1 MGSQAVEQE
10 TVNMYKVIAVVVGIF
25 VGQMLARPEGY
36 EYGEGRTITDEA
48 LRKFYY
54 DLYDQEND
62 NHDNHDR
69 HQIDIDDYFDDALG
83 TVGKEKLKD
92 EEKPLSKFGK
102 ANVNKTPKNT
112 KAIRKNPALKS
123 VNKQAETS
131 LPPAQT
137 QVPAVDAASSS
148 RDPTFVL
155 SRLLFHLS
163 QLPQ

>member
-1 MGSQAVEQE
+1 MGSQAEEQE

-54 DLYDQEND
+54 
-62 NHDNHDR
+62 
-69 HQIDIDDYFDDALG
+69 YFDDALG
-83 TVGKEKLKD
+83 NVGKDKLKD
-92 EEKPLSKFGK
+92 EEKPLSKFEK

-112 KAIRKNPALKS
+112 KAVRKNPTLKS
-123 VNKQAETS
+123 LNKQAETS
-131 LPPAQT
+131 LPPAQSEAPT
-137 QVPAVDAASSS
+137 VDAASSS